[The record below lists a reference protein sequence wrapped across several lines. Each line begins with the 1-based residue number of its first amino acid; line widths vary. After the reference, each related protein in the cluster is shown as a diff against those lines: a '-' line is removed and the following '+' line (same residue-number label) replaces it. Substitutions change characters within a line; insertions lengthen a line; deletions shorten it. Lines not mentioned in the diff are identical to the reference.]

1 MARLINADDF
11 LKRLNERPVDY
22 PDPGCDFYYLEETVE
37 SVLAETPTVD
47 AVPVVRCK
55 DCKHYGWEQEPC
67 HGRIQ
72 QFCKLHKGLV
82 VVHRGTF
89 CSYGERRTDG

>member
-1 MARLINADDF
+1 MASLIDVDKFIYHHCLECPYRIENSCDEDD
-11 LKRLNERPVDY
+11 PI
-22 PDPGCDFYYLEETVE
+22 CS
-37 SVLAETPTVD
+37 SVLDLLDFPTVD

-89 CSYGERRTDG
+89 CFYGERRTDG